1 MSIENTIKTH
11 MKASGDFERC
21 GLVVEK
27 MYGDLFVPCKNIHP
41 IPSGNFLISSHDFV
55 RASINGKIKAVVHS
69 HVNGINKLS
78 SIDRCC
84 QYINRYEYWLY
95 CDGELTKHNPI
106 SKLKGREFKEGFVD
120 CYDSMKDFFYLC
132 GVDLGCYNP
141 CDGFRIP
148 DWHKED
154 GAKSPFIENLARE
167 GFFQVERMED
177 MIEGDVIISL
187 LGSNVPNHSLVYL
200 GNNRVFHH
208 LPERLSGVEPLREY
222 FVKMKHS
229 IWRRLDYKDL
239 PFSDVISILDRENN

>member
-1 MSIENTIKTH
+1 MSIEKTIKTY
-11 MKASGDFERC
+11 MMASGNFERC

-27 MYGDLFVPCKNIHP
+27 QYGDTFIPCKNIHFEP
-41 IPSGNFLISSHDFV
+41 KENFLISSSDFV

-84 QYINRYEYWLY
+84 QYINKYDYWLY
-95 CDGELTKHNPI
+95 CDGELTKHSPI
-106 SKLKGREFKEGFVD
+106 KKLKGREFKEGFVD
-120 CYDSMKDFFYLC
+120 CYDSMKDFYYLC
-132 GVDLGCYNP
+132 GVDLGSYNP
-141 CDGFRIP
+141 GDGFRIP
-148 DWHKED
+148 DWHKEP

-167 GFFQVERMED
+167 GFFQIEKMED